1 MTDENNKYLNEKYGD
16 IIRKFYYKDQ
26 LMPFWFECGDG
37 WLTIIDELCGSI
49 VHHIEQKKKSLDIK
63 KENGEAITEEQY
75 EELNLTVQQVKEKF
89 GGLRFYIYGGDEY
102 IRGMIAFAESMS
114 YKTCESCGNPG
125 KVGGKGWITTLCVPC
140 REEKDKKEAEWRK
153 NV

>member
-1 MTDENNKYLNEKYGD
+1 VTDENNKYLNEKYGD